1 MITHP
6 ISDEIL
12 ERLWY
17 LREKGRPVHDLAD
30 LKLGEGTAT
39 EQNAVLAAL
48 IHNQLV
54 RAVPDLELHGAGD
67 ERARGIVRRH
77 RLAEIL
83 FNQILDVD
91 LKETEESACEFEH
104 ILNEQV
110 VNRVCTF
117 LGHPPKCPHGRAIP
131 QGACCRKFERHVE
144 PLITRLS
151 DMHLGAQ
158 GKIVF
163 IAPKSPGR
171 LNRLATLGV
180 LAGSRVRLVQRRPSF
195 VISAGETMLAIEDDI
210 ASEIYVRPGE
220 AAE

>member
-17 LREKGRPVHDLAD
+17 FREKGRVPHSLTD
-30 LKLGEGTAT
+30 LKLGEGTADD
-39 EQNAVLAAL
+39 QAAALAAL
-48 IHNQLV
+48 VADGQV
-54 RAVPDLELHGAGD
+54 RSTPDLELHGAGD
-67 ERARGIVRRH
+67 DRARGIVRRH

-83 FNQILDVD
+83 FNQILDID

-104 ILNEQV
+104 ILAEQV

-144 PLITRLS
+144 PLITRLT
-151 DMHLGAQ
+151 DMRIGAQ

-163 IAPKSPGR
+163 IAPKSPSR

-180 LAGSRVRLVQRRPSF
+180 IAGSRVRLVQRRPSF
-195 VISAGETMLAIEDDI
+195 VISAGETMLALEDDI
-210 ASEIYVRPGE
+210 AAEIYVRPGE
-220 AAE
+220 SPE